1 MPLYKL
7 YSGHSGNQGSIICGM
22 YHFPLAVTQTLTL
35 KSVSDTKNSKLT
47 FIIANNAV
55 IENIMAIANST
66 HILYAVLFYTTVTTD
81 N

>member
-47 FIIANNAV
+47 FIIANAV
-55 IENIMAIANST
+55 IENIMAIANSI

-81 N
+81 D